1 MARLSRRKFLA
12 AGSAMIA
19 SLPAAATAPL
29 PAVTPPAAPPEPDPD
44 SALGARA
51 RAALERHQDAILHR
65 DVIGIAD
72 FSAPSRLPRFAIVDL
87 ASGRTD
93 RLLVAHGRGSD
104 PAHSGWLQS
113 FSNVPGSNATSS
125 GAYLT
130 GPAYSGIHGASR
142 RLAGLDPEN
151 SNAEARAIVIHAAWY
166 ANPDVVEEQ
175 GKLGRSEGC
184 FAFAQADIAQVLE
197 RLGPG
202 RLIYADKI

>member
-1 MARLSRRKFLA
+1 
-12 AGSAMIA
+12 MIA

-29 PAVTPPAAPPEPDPD
+29 PTGTPPALPPATASDNE
-44 SALGARA
+44 LLMRA
-51 RAALERHQDAILHR
+51 RAALERHQDAVVHR

-72 FSAPSRLPRFAIVDL
+72 FNAPSRLPRFSIVDL
-87 ASGRTD
+87 ASGRAEQ
-93 RLLVAHGRGSD
+93 LLVAHGRGSD
-104 PAHSGWLQS
+104 PSHSGWLQS

-130 GPAYSGIHGASR
+130 GQAYSGIHGASR

-151 SNAEARAIVIHAAWY
+151 SNAEARAIVIHSAWY
-166 ANPDVVEEQ
+166 ANPNVVQEQ

-184 FAFAQADIAQVLE
+184 FAFSQADIAQVLE

>member
-1 MARLSRRKFLA
+1 MAGFSRRQFIA
-12 AGSAMIA
+12 ASGAMAA
-19 SLPAAATAPL
+19 SIPAAAI
-29 PAVTPPAAPPEPDPD
+29 APPPSTSARALPSD
-44 SALGARA
+44 SLMGRA
-51 RAALERHQDAILHR
+51 RAAMERHRDAIVHR

-72 FSAPSRLPRFAIVDL
+72 FSEHSREPRFSIVDL
-87 ASGRTD
+87 ESGRAQ

-104 PAHSGWLQS
+104 PAHSGWVQH

-130 GPAYSGIHGASR
+130 RQAYSGSHGPSR

-151 SNAEARAIVIHAAWY
+151 SNAEARAIVIHSAWY
-166 ANPDVVEEQ
+166 ANPDVIREQ

-184 FAFAQADIAQVLE
+184 FTFSQADIALVLD

-202 RLIYADKI
+202 RLIYADKV